1 MDNPPLQQTPSLED
15 VQSTCL
21 YSIYTPL
28 VLEEVPLHM
37 SIQEGRC
44 VSVHK
49 AQDQTQAQLVTEKV
63 NCQLLLMPTLFWVAF
78 FPIIFLVAKS
88 NFTQNEHILP
98 FQHYDK

>member
-1 MDNPPLQQTPSLED
+1 MDNPLFPQTPSSED

-28 VLEEVPLHM
+28 VLEEVLLHM

-49 AQDQTQAQLVTEKV
+49 AQDQTQAHRVTEKV
-63 NCQLLLMPTLFWVAF
+63 SCQLLRMPTLFWVAF
-78 FPIIFLVAKS
+78 FPIIFLVAKCI
-88 NFTQNEHILP
+88 FTQNGHILP
-98 FQHYDK
+98 FQN